1 MRISKEWII
10 TEKKQKNRIEGPG
23 EILIAAFVFDGV
35 AGNPPPPI
43 SDNIKSA
50 QIMTIFKEDFVSNN
64 NHVYGS
70 LFLFNVRG
78 LIMFSFL

>member
-10 TEKKQKNRIEGPG
+10 TEKKQKNRIEEPG
-23 EILIAAFVFDGV
+23 EILIAAFAFDGV

-50 QIMTIFKEDFVSNN
+50 QMMNN
-64 NHVYGS
+64 
-70 LFLFNVRG
+70 
-78 LIMFSFL
+78 M

>member
-1 MRISKEWII
+1 MRISKERII

-23 EILIAAFVFDGV
+23 EILIAAFAFDGV
-35 AGNPPPPI
+35 AGI

>member
-10 TEKKQKNRIEGPG
+10 TDKKQKNRIEGPG
-23 EILIAAFVFDGV
+23 EILIAAFAFDGV
-35 AGNPPPPI
+35 AGNPPI

-78 LIMFSFL
+78 LILFSFL